1 MASLILNFVQ
11 KAETETG
18 TAARATDNAHS
29 SSDFEKQ
36 TPDVAIGYTSLT
48 DRSQLSF
55 EVAVAVSY

>member
-1 MASLILNFVQ
+1 MASLILDFVQ

-18 TAARATDNAHS
+18 TAARATDNAHR

-36 TPDVAIGYTSLT
+36 TPDVVGYTSLT